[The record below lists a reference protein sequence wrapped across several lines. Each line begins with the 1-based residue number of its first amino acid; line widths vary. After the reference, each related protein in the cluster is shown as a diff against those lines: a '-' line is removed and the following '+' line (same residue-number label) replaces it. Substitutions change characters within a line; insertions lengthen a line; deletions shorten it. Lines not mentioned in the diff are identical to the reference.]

1 MVRDIGI
8 GLGNHHHNNPL
19 LHHLEP
25 LRQLAYGA
33 VQIKSGIDGE
43 DWGNTP
49 EIEPRRA
56 GRKHH
61 FGGLDAIPVVGAVGK
76 RSKSIQRHGVN

>member
-8 GLGNHHHNNPL
+8 GLGIIITTILCPPL
-19 LHHLEP
+19 GT
-25 LRQLAYGA
+25 AAAVVYGA

-43 DWGNTP
+43 DWGTHRKLSQ
-49 EIEPRRA
+49 EA

-61 FGGLDAIPVVGAVGK
+61 FGGLDAIPVVE
-76 RSKSIQRHGVN
+76 Q